1 MPARILIVNLEDG
14 RPTRNEAVLRLQ
26 FELRK
31 ARLARADALKII
43 HGYGSS
49 GVGGVLRF
57 AVWNELRQRREQGE
71 IRAFCPGEDWRVS
84 NEIAWNMLKL
94 CPELKRDADLGRAN
108 KGITM
113 VLL

>member
-1 MPARILIVNLEDG
+1 MRKFTTINLETG
-14 RPTRNEAVLRLQ
+14 RPTRNEAVLRLE

-31 ARLARADALKII
+31 ARTAGAEAVKII

-57 AVWNELRQRREQGE
+57 QVQAELRQHKERGE
-71 IRAFCPGEDWRVS
+71 IRAFCAGEEWRIS
-84 NEIAWNMLKL
+84 NEIAWDILKK
-94 CPELKRDADLGRAN
+94 CPELKKDSDLGRAN
-108 KGITM
+108 KGITI

>member
-1 MPARILIVNLEDG
+1 MPARVLIINLEDG

-26 FELRK
+26 FELKK
-31 ARLARADALKII
+31 ARQARAHAVKII

-71 IRAFCPGEDWRVS
+71 VRAFCPGEEWRIS
-84 NEIAWNMLKL
+84 NEVAWQMLKL
-94 CPELKRDADLGRAN
+94 CPDLKRDADLGRGN